1 MPAII
6 EEASPRE
13 PRAGTARWAWRP
25 ALPVGNSPLFSWPP
39 RPLGALEWFLL
50 PRRMLSARVPL
61 AALAVVTWFALQPDL
76 ARCATLEAD
85 WILAMFARNLCLMLL
100 VAGGLHLYLYAFAR
114 QGRAR
119 KYMAQELARS
129 DPRFSWNDQT
139 RDNMGWTLASG
150 VTLWTAY
157 EAALMWAYA
166 NEAIPLLQWRDNPV
180 WFVLLFFFIA
190 LFNSTH
196 FYFVHRFLHSR
207 VMYRKV
213 HRIHHRNV
221 NTGPWSGISMH
232 PIEHLVYFSSVL
244 VHWVV
249 ASHPIHV
256 FYHMQYLTLEA
267 AAAHCGFNSLVVR
280 GRDRVSLGSFFHQ
293 LHHRH
298 FDCNYGNGEVP
309 WDKWLGTWHD
319 GTEEGMRGI
328 RRRRERKWSG
338 AQ

>member
-13 PRAGTARWAWRP
+13 ARAGTARWAWRP

-39 RPLGALEWFLL
+39 RALGALEWFLL
-50 PRRMLSARVPL
+50 PRCMLSARVPL

-119 KYMAQELARS
+119 KYMAQDLARS
-129 DPRFSWNDQT
+129 DPRFSWNDQA

-244 VHWVV
+244 VHCVV

-256 FYHMQYLTLEA
+256 FIPHAVSDARGSGGALRVRQPRGEGPRSGEPRLVLPPATPPPFRLQLRQRGSALGQVVGHM
-267 AAAHCGFNSLVVR
+267 
-280 GRDRVSLGSFFHQ
+280 
-293 LHHRH
+293 
-298 FDCNYGNGEVP
+298 P
-309 WDKWLGTWHD
+309 
-319 GTEEGMRGI
+319 
-328 RRRRERKWSG
+328 
-338 AQ
+338 